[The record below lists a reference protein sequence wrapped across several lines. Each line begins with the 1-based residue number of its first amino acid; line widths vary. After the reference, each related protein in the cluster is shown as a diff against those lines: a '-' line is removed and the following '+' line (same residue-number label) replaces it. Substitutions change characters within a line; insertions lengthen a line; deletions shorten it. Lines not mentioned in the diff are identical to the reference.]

1 MRALAPRIL
10 ADSGANC
17 ARQTGSNGAN
27 LSFPTAMGIPDS
39 GDVCDGREK
48 WCEDNSW
55 IVGFVNA
62 MPYITIWIL

>member
-1 MRALAPRIL
+1 
-10 ADSGANC
+10 
-17 ARQTGSNGAN
+17 
-27 LSFPTAMGIPDS
+27 MGIPDS
-39 GDVCDGREK
+39 GDACIGRQQ